1 MSKKPKIEH
10 EYHAGKDKLKITI
23 HGYSLKSKNSRDAI
37 VKNVMAEV
45 ERKPDRL
52 IVEAQKKQQS
62 RKQRKTLRG
71 EQKDSK
77 RIEVGD

>member
-23 HGYSLKSKNSRDAI
+23 SGYALSKKARGLIMKKLIAD
-37 VKNVMAEV
+37 V

-52 IVEAQKKQQS
+52 IANAGGKK
-62 RKQRKTLRG
+62 LRG
-71 EQKDSK
+71 QQKETK
-77 RIEVGD
+77 LIEVGD

>member
-23 HGYSLKSKNSRDAI
+23 SGYALSKKARGEI
-37 VKNVMAEV
+37 MKKLIAEV

-52 IVEAQKKQQS
+52 IANAKKES
-62 RKQRKTLRG
+62 KKTAGKKLRG
-71 EQKDSK
+71 QQKETK
-77 RIEVGD
+77 LIEVGD